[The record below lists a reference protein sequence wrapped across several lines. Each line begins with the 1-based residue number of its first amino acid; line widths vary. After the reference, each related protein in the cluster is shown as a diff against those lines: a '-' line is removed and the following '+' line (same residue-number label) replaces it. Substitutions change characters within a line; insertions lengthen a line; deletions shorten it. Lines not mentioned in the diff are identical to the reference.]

1 MDLAFTEEQE
11 QLAALTRRITTDAL
25 TEERMRAVEAD
36 PDRFDRN
43 LYKALADA
51 GILGVALPS
60 EDGGGGYG
68 LIELY
73 RVLVELGRS
82 VAPVPVLASIVMG
95 AMPISTFGTP
105 EQRDTWVRPA
115 ITGEKVLTA
124 AMTEDL
130 NPDPGSPTTTATQT
144 TNGWTITGTK
154 MVVAAGTIADL
165 FLLPATTQ
173 DGVLVFLVP
182 KDAPGLTIS
191 RQQMTN
197 KDADAQLEL
206 DAVQVP
212 DDSVLGTNV
221 DGAEIVR
228 WIVRHSTVGLCALQ
242 LGVCERALELTA
254 EYSKTRVQFE
264 RPIATFQAV
273 GQRLAEAYI
282 DVEGVRLTLWQAAWR
297 LAEGLPADQEIA
309 TAKYWASDAGHRIA
323 HTTVHVHGGM
333 GIDLDYHAHRYFVG
347 AKRIEF
353 ALGTATDHL
362 RSLGK
367 QLAAEPA

>member
-1 MDLAFTEEQE
+1 MDFSFTEEQE
-11 QLAALTRRITTDAL
+11 QLAALTRQITTDAL
-25 TEERMRAVEAD
+25 TEERMRAVETD
-36 PDRFDRN
+36 PDRFDRD
-43 LYKALADA
+43 LHKALADA
-51 GILGVALPS
+51 GVLGVALPT

-95 AMPISTFGTP
+95 ALPISRVGTA
-105 EQRDTWVRPA
+105 EQRNMWVRPA
-115 ITGEKVLTA
+115 VTGDKVLTA
-124 AMTEDL
+124 ALTEDL
-130 NPDPGSPTTTATQT
+130 NPDPASPTTTATQIT
-144 TNGWTITGTK
+144 DGWTITGTK
-154 MVVAAGTIADL
+154 VVVPAGTIADL
-165 FLLPATTQ
+165 FLIPATTQ

-182 KDAPGLTIS
+182 KDSPGLTVT

-197 KDADAQLEL
+197 KDADAQVEL
-206 DAVQVP
+206 NAVEVP
-212 DDSVLGTNV
+212 NDSALGTAG

-228 WIVRHSTVGLCALQ
+228 WIVRHATVGLCALQ

-273 GQRLAEAYI
+273 GQRLADAYI
-282 DVEGVRLTLWQAAWR
+282 DVEGVRLTAWQAAWR
-297 LAEGLPADQEIA
+297 LSDGLPADQEIA
-309 TAKYWASDAGHRIA
+309 TAKYWASDAGHRVA

-362 RSLGK
+362 RALGK

>member
-1 MDLAFTEEQE
+1 
-11 QLAALTRRITTDAL
+11 
-25 TEERMRAVEAD
+25 MRSVESD
-36 PDRFDRN
+36 PDRFDRD
-43 LYKALADA
+43 LHKALADA
-51 GILGVALPS
+51 GILGAALPT

-73 RVLVELGRS
+73 RVLVELGRT
-82 VAPVPVLASIVMG
+82 VAPVPMLASIVMG
-95 AMPISTFGTP
+95 ALPIATFGTS
-105 EQRDTWVRPA
+105 EQRASNVGPA
-115 ITGEKVLTA
+115 IAGEKILTA
-124 AMTEDL
+124 AITEDL
-130 NPDPGSPTTTATQT
+130 NPDPASPTTTATR
-144 TNGWTITGTK
+144 TNGGWTLNGTK
-154 MVVAAGTIADL
+154 MVVPSGTVADL
-165 FLLPATTQ
+165 FLIPTTTQ

-182 KDAPGLTIS
+182 KDVPGLTIT

-197 KDADAQLEL
+197 KDADAQVEL
-206 DAVQVP
+206 NGVEIS
-212 DDSVLGTNV
+212 DDSVLGTSG

-228 WIVRHSTVGLCALQ
+228 WIVRQSTVGLCALQ

-254 EYSKTRVQFE
+254 EYSKTRVQFD

-309 TAKYWASDAGHRIA
+309 TAKFWASDAGHRIA

-362 RSLGK
+362 RALGK

>member
-1 MDLAFTEEQE
+1 M
-11 QLAALTRRITTDAL
+11 
-25 TEERMRAVEAD
+25 
-36 PDRFDRN
+36 
-43 LYKALADA
+43 
-51 GILGVALPS
+51 
-60 EDGGGGYG
+60 
-68 LIELY
+68 
-73 RVLVELGRS
+73 
-82 VAPVPVLASIVMG
+82 
-95 AMPISTFGTP
+95 
-105 EQRDTWVRPA
+105 
-115 ITGEKVLTA
+115 
-124 AMTEDL
+124 
-130 NPDPGSPTTTATQT
+130 
-144 TNGWTITGTK
+144 
-154 MVVAAGTIADL
+154 
-165 FLLPATTQ
+165 
-173 DGVLVFLVP
+173 
-182 KDAPGLTIS
+182 
-191 RQQMTN
+191 
-197 KDADAQLEL
+197 
-206 DAVQVP
+206 
-212 DDSVLGTNV
+212 LGTSA

-273 GQRLAEAYI
+273 GQRLADAYI

-362 RSLGK
+362 RALGK